1 LTYLRDFARLVAMSF
16 HSLANKYVCDIPVYE
31 PGRPIEE
38 VARELGL
45 KPQTIIKLA
54 SNENALGPSPKALAA
69 MRKALTTAHLYP
81 DGGGFYLRQAL
92 AKKLGVEIDNI
103 VLGTGS
109 NEIIEF
115 LYHAFVAP
123 GDEVVAGDRAF
134 VIYSIMAKS
143 FQARCIEVPFKG
155 HTHDLQAMR
164 EAITEKTKLVFV
176 ANPNNPTGTRVTN
189 AELDAFIRSLPPHV
203 IAVLDEAYIEFLDDP
218 PPSIEWAI
226 GISKSQAGTPVP
238 PILKGGKPQAGT
250 LRPSSGQAPVPP
262 ESCLAG
268 EPKVVVLRTFS
279 KIVGLAGLR
288 IGYGIAQKEC
298 IALLQKVRQPFNVN
312 SIAQAGALA
321 ALDDTAH
328 IRKTKAMTR
337 RGLAYLEKEFRRL
350 KLEFVPSCANF
361 ILVNVGDGDRI
372 FHALQRRGVI
382 VRPMRGYKM
391 PQWVRVT
398 VGLPEENKKFSD
410 ALRAELSHK

>member
-1 LTYLRDFARLVAMSF
+1 MNFT
-16 HSLANKYVCDIPVYE
+16 SLANQYVCDVPVYE

-45 KPQTIIKLA
+45 KPQSIIKLA

-81 DGGGFYLRQAL
+81 DGGGFYLRQAI
-92 AKKLGVEIDNI
+92 AEKLNSGGRAGARPSSVSMDNI

-115 LYHAFVAP
+115 LYHAFVGP

-134 VIYSIMAKS
+134 VIYSIMAKM

-155 HTHDLQAMR
+155 HTHDLNAMR
-164 EAITEKTKLVFV
+164 AAITPKTKLVFI
-176 ANPNNPTGTRVTN
+176 ANPNNPSGTRVTN
-189 AELDAFIRSLPPHV
+189 AELDEFIRLLPPHV
-203 IAVLDEAYIEFLDDP
+203 VCVLDEAYIEFLDDP
-218 PPSIEWAI
+218 PPSVEWAL
-226 GISKSQAGTPVP
+226 GRQPHESKPQAGTPVP
-238 PILKGGKPQAGT
+238 PEING
-250 LRPSSGQAPVPP
+250 
-262 ESCLAG
+262 
-268 EPKVVVLRTFS
+268 PKVVVLRTFS

-288 IGYGIAQKEC
+288 IGYGIAQNEC

-312 SIAQAGALA
+312 AVAQAGALA
-321 ALDDTAH
+321 ALSDTAH
-328 IRKTKAMTR
+328 IRKTKTMTR
-337 RGLAYLEKEFRRL
+337 RGLAYLEKEFKQL

-361 ILVNVGDGDRI
+361 VLVRVGDGDQVFRG
-372 FHALQRRGVI
+372 LQRRGVI

-391 PQWVRVT
+391 PEWVRVT
-398 VGLPEENKKFSD
+398 VGLPEENRRFIA
-410 ALRAELSHK
+410 ALAAER

>member
-1 LTYLRDFARLVAMSF
+1 MNFT
-16 HSLANKYVCDIPVYE
+16 SLANKYVCDVPVYE

-45 KPQTIIKLA
+45 KPSSIIKLA
-54 SNENALGPSPKALAA
+54 SNENALGPSPKAIAA

-92 AKKLGVEIDNI
+92 ARKLGVEMDNI

-123 GDEVVAGDRAF
+123 GDEVVAGDKAF
-134 VIYSIMAKS
+134 VIYKIMAKM
-143 FQARCIEVPFKG
+143 FQANCIEVPFKG
-155 HTHDLQAMR
+155 HTHDLNAMR
-164 EAITEKTKLVFV
+164 EAITPKTKLVFV
-176 ANPNNPTGTRVTN
+176 ANPNNPSGTRVTN
-189 AELDAFIRSLPPHV
+189 AELDRFIRSLPSHV
-203 IAVLDEAYIEFLDDP
+203 ICALDEAYIEFLDDP
-218 PPSIEWAI
+218 PPSIEWAV
-226 GISKSQAGTPVP
+226 GARSKTVAAGFS
-238 PILKGGKPQAGT
+238 LRGKD
-250 LRPSSGQAPVPP
+250 APV
-262 ESCLAG
+262 SRVGRDAAVVCGNGAATTDLGSSDAN
-268 EPKVVVLRTFS
+268 VVVLRTFS

-288 IGYGIAQKEC
+288 IGYGVAQKEC

-312 SIAQAGALA
+312 AVAQAGALA

-328 IRKTKAMTR
+328 IRRTKTMTR
-337 RGLAYLEKEFRRL
+337 RGLAYLEKEFKKL

-361 ILVNVGDGDRI
+361 ILVNVDDGDKI
-372 FHALQRRGVI
+372 FRGLQQRGVI

-391 PQWVRVT
+391 PGWVRVT
-398 VGLPEENKKFSD
+398 VGLPEENRRFIK
-410 ALRAELSHK
+410 ALKEEVERASRPFAARKG